1 MTNRL
6 VSSIF
11 VVAVLLLA
19 FPGVVLAQIAVRQKL
34 VTEVKPAP
42 RAPDGKPDLSGVWG
56 VVDRAP
62 GIDTTAREESA
73 LLEKLYG
80 RLQNTQPSRTPW
92 AEERH
97 QYNDDPRK
105 SADGIDGD
113 FGARQELNPMEHC
126 VPYGPSL
133 LIINNGAVGVGGYE
147 IIQSPRRVLIIYE
160 QDHSVR
166 QIWMD
171 GRGHPPK
178 EELELTWMGHSTG
191 RWEGDTLVVD
201 TVGLRDEPWLDGG
214 GNVSSKELRMEER
227 YQRLDNNTLKVQLT
241 LTDPIAFTKPWVRS
255 TYRRLRNWDL
265 AEDVR
270 CYQGSEQL
278 HNQEEIF
285 HYKSD
290 K

>member
-1 MTNRL
+1 MRNRL
-6 VSSIF
+6 MGLISRVIL
-11 VVAVLLLA
+11 VLLALA
-19 FPGVVLAQIAVRQKL
+19 GIGLSQIAVRQKIA
-34 VTEVKPAP
+34 EVKPAP

-62 GIDTTAREESA
+62 GIDTTAREESVY
-73 LLEKLYG
+73 LEKMYG
-80 RLQNTQPSRTPW
+80 RLQNSPPSRTAW
-92 AEERH
+92 AQERFL
-97 QYNDDPRK
+97 YNDDPRK
-105 SADGIDGD
+105 SKDGIDSD
-113 FGARQELNPMEHC
+113 FGAREELNPMEHC

-133 LIINNGAVGVGGYE
+133 LIINNGAVAVGGYE
-147 IIQSPRRVLIIYE
+147 IIQTPRRVLIIYE
-160 QDHSVR
+160 QDHNVR

-178 EELELTWMGHSTG
+178 EELEPSWMGHSIG

-201 TVGLRDEPWLDGG
+201 TVGLRNEPWLDGG
-214 GNVSSKELRMEER
+214 GNVSSKQLQMEER
-227 YQRLDNNTLKVQLT
+227 YQRLDRDTLKVQLT

-270 CYQGSEQL
+270 CYPGSEQL
-278 HNQEEIF
+278 RNQEELF
-285 HYKSD
+285 HNRTD

>member
-1 MTNRL
+1 MRNRL
-6 VSSIF
+6 TGSISAVVVLL
-11 VVAVLLLA
+11 VVA
-19 FPGVVLAQIAVRQKL
+19 GVVQAQVAVRQKL

-42 RAPDGKPDLSGVWG
+42 RTADGKPDLSGVWG

-62 GIDTTAREESA
+62 GLNTTAREESA
-73 LLEKLYG
+73 FLEKLYG
-80 RLQNTQPSRTPW
+80 KLQNERPARTPW
-92 AEERH
+92 AEERYL
-97 QYNDDPRK
+97 YNDDPRK

-113 FGARQELNPMEHC
+113 FGAREELNPMEHC

-147 IIQSPRRVLIIYE
+147 IIQTPRRILIIYE
-160 QDHSVR
+160 QDHNVR

-178 EELELTWMGHSTG
+178 DELEPTWMGHSIG
-191 RWEGDTLVVD
+191 RWDGNTLVVD
-201 TVGLRDEPWLDGG
+201 TVGLRNEPWLDGG
-214 GNVSSKELRMEER
+214 GNVSSKQLSMEER
-227 YQRLDNNTLKVQLT
+227 YQRLDNNTLKIQLT

-255 TYRRLRNWDL
+255 TYRRLRDWDL

-270 CYQGSEQL
+270 CYPGSEQL
-278 HNQEEIF
+278 RNQEEIF
-285 HYKSD
+285 HNFLD